1 MNKFNY
7 YLHEISKSV
16 STGIIGYLK
25 ATLKLSLLGFIILSV
40 GLWFFHV
47 KWWFVIA
54 FLIAVVDML
63 PVVGSG
69 LVMIPWALI
78 QLLLG
83 NTTIAWQLGVL
94 YIILVV
100 VRQIAEPIF
109 TGKAIGVNP
118 LYTFLASLVCMMVFG
133 PIGAVL
139 GAIVT
144 IILKSIFEV
153 RRYQDRNVF

>member
-1 MNKFNY
+1 MNKFSY
-7 YLHEISKSV
+7 YLNEISKSV

-25 ATLKLSLLGFIILSV
+25 ATLKLALLGFVILSI
-40 GLWFFHV
+40 GLWTFHV
-47 KWWFVIA
+47 NWWFIIA
-54 FLIAVVDML
+54 FLIAVIDII

-69 LVMIPWALI
+69 IVMIPWALV

-83 NTTIAWQLGVL
+83 NTTLAWQLGIL

-109 TGKAIGVNP
+109 TGKAIGIHP
-118 LYTFLASLVCMMVFG
+118 IYTFLSSIVCIIIFG

-139 GAIVT
+139 GAVVAIV
-144 IILKSIFEV
+144 LKSIFEV
-153 RRYQDRNVF
+153 RRYQERNQF